1 MSGMLASVQPDF
13 KYFEEIQLDIEELKK
28 QVEENKKRISVVETD
43 VKTLSDALLNSENVY
58 FPNPVNKL
66 QFLSNATLDKKNGKY
81 QSAINN
87 YLKYFSPDDK
97 VFDPYMEFLEIIS
110 LSELTEEREDYLTR
124 TRNSEN
130 LFDKILNILLIND
143 EYKNKFIKISICSKR
158 KPLIRYYYLKSL
170 LDKNIYAPFDCKK
183 LDEYE
188 LINVQFNGENL
199 KISKGVFY

>member
-1 MSGMLASVQPDF
+1 MDVQTSEIVHAKESNGSISKWLSLKTILAQELSNAMNNPVTIEAEFTNKETSEGCTQYAKIIDKIDQGDVSGAQEMSEMLASVQPDF

-58 FPNPVNKL
+58 FPDPVNKL

-97 VFDPYMEFLEIIS
+97 V
-110 LSELTEEREDYLTR
+110 LTLYGIFRD
-124 TRNSEN
+124 N
-130 LFDKILNILLIND
+130 LFI
-143 EYKNKFIKISICSKR
+143 
-158 KPLIRYYYLKSL
+158 
-170 LDKNIYAPFDCKK
+170 
-183 LDEYE
+183 
-188 LINVQFNGENL
+188 
-199 KISKGVFY
+199 